1 MNQEQFRKL
10 DKSARYQKIID
21 TAVELFRK
29 KGYRT
34 ASLDDLANE
43 LGITKAALYHYVES
57 KEELL
62 SVIFTQALQVIFEGT
77 QQIAALDL
85 PPDKK
90 LRQIILNHITNIIIK
105 NQSLVYVFFAEENQL
120 PAKFS
125 RMVRKKKREYDEI
138 LLGIIR
144 EGITAGV
151 FEKVNPKLQ
160 VYIIVGMCNWIY
172 LWYKPG
178 IPYSPEDIANQYIR
192 ILERGF
198 FSDKGK
204 SVKFREQRRDSAE
217 KAMDKGGTGF
227 VIERIKDLTQEMAEL
242 IDELEK
248 VNSLEE

>member
-1 MNQEQFRKL
+1 MQVQFRKL
-10 DKSARYQKIID
+10 DKSVRYQKIID

-34 ASLDDLANE
+34 TSLNDVANE
-43 LGITKAALYHYVES
+43 LGITKTALYHYVES
-57 KEELL
+57 KEEFLA
-62 SVIFTQALQVIFEGT
+62 VIFTQAFQVIFEST
-77 QQIAALDL
+77 QRIAALDL
-85 PPDKK
+85 PPETK

-138 LLGIIR
+138 LLGIIE

-151 FEKVNPKLQ
+151 FEKVDPKLL

-172 LWYKPG
+172 LWYKPS

-198 FSDKGK
+198 LCDKGK
-204 SVKFREQRRDSAE
+204 SVKGRKEERAPDRG
-217 KAMDKGGTGF
+217 AMDKGSTGF
-227 VIERIKDLTQEMAEL
+227 VIERMKDLSQEMTEL

-248 VNSLEE
+248 VNSIED